1 MALTGGNTPENGRC
15 AFPRS
20 HGLSGNT
27 IARGPK
33 PAWPIGPM
41 RQWQKPD
48 QETKGSERG
57 SVSHG
62 KFSLGD
68 GGAVIAARAGAFKKV
83 CRLA

>member
-1 MALTGGNTPENGRC
+1 
-15 AFPRS
+15 
-20 HGLSGNT
+20 
-27 IARGPK
+27 
-33 PAWPIGPM
+33 M